1 MTGHQV
7 RSFPPNVMKGTDLK
21 VPGVAHEREF
31 EQRLEQFPGQ
41 HFSSGDDLGVPG
53 KLAAETMAGQVT
65 DAAADKLGRIIRISP
80 AVAVQRRPDAGPP
93 GFGDVNEQKFI
104 AQGQ

>member
-1 MTGHQV
+1 MIGA
-7 RSFPPNVMKGTDLK
+7 DLK

-31 EQRLEQFPGQ
+31 EQGFEQFPGQ
-41 HFSSGDDLGVPG
+41 HFSGGDDLGVPG

-65 DAAADKLGRIIRISP
+65 DAAADKLGQIVRVQP
-80 AVAVQRRPDAGPP
+80 AIAIERCPDAGPA